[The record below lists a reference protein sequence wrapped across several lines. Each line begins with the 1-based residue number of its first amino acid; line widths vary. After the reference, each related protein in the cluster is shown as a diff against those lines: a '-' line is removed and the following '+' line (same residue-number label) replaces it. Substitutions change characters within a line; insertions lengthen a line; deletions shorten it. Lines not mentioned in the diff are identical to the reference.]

1 MIDKQLM
8 NTDQLVQAYYN
19 TLRDGMAS
27 LDKDRLAGILA
38 PGLVFE
44 GPIAGR
50 RIGAAGFIRGV
61 AGFVETMRGLI
72 LLQQLHTPDAA
83 ATLYD
88 AEMPGG
94 TVRFAEFFEI
104 ADGKIQSLRLLY
116 DAHEY
121 QARGGR

>member
-1 MIDKQLM
+1 MIEEQPV
-8 NTDQLVQAYYN
+8 NTDQLVQIYYD
-19 TLRDGMAS
+19 TLKDGMAS
-27 LDKDRLAGILA
+27 FDEDRLRTILA
-38 PGLVFE
+38 SDLLFE

-50 RIGAAGFIRGV
+50 HVGAEGFIQGV
-61 AGFVETMRGLI
+61 AGFAGTMRGLTM
-72 LLQQLHTPDAA
+72 LRQLHTRDAA

>member
-1 MIDKQLM
+1 MTDKQLES
-8 NTDQLVQAYYN
+8 DQLVRAYYDI
-19 TLRDGMAS
+19 LKDGMAS
-27 LDKDRLAGILA
+27 FDKDRLARILA
-38 PGLVFE
+38 PDLVFE

-50 RIGAAGFIRGV
+50 HIGAEGFIKGV
-61 AGFVETMRGLI
+61 AGFAETMNGI
-72 LLQQLHTPDAA
+72 TILQQLLTPNAA

-94 TVRFAEFFEI
+94 TVRFAEFFET